1 MNKRKKTPGNVEA
14 EVLIASKRRCTI
26 CFGIDGDVSEKKGQI
41 AHLDKNPN
49 NNKIDNICYLCLPH
63 HDQYDSQTSV
73 SKNYTIHEVKKY
85 RCDLYDQIR
94 DNFLTET
101 KPRAE
106 LNRGISNSS
115 YELLVFCGRIKE
127 YFGGYPSTSE
137 VSTYGRELLLG
148 LRDNVLDFGHNEQII
163 QPLRD
168 FENRVHIVSDDLL
181 RDEDPRESK
190 KDMMATYELLKKAI
204 NIGKPQQSINNT
216 DDLKLF
222 QMTVEAYKRKG
233 TPKHFLDSQNLSN
246 EQKADLYDRA
256 IYSEKGRYPK
266 SNPYKENV

>member
-14 EVLIASKRRCTI
+14 EVLIASKRRCAI
-26 CFGIDGDVSEKKGQI
+26 CFSIDGDVREKKGQI

-49 NNKIDNICYLCLPH
+49 NDKIDNLCYLCLPH
-63 HDQYDSQTSV
+63 HDQYDSKTSV

-85 RCDLYDQIR
+85 RCDLYDKIR
-94 DNFLTET
+94 DNLLSEN
-101 KPRAE
+101 KPNAE
-106 LNRGISNSS
+106 LNSAITNS
-115 YELLVFCGRIKE
+115 YYDLLVFCGRIKE
-127 YFGGYPSTSE
+127 YFGGYPSASE
-137 VSTYGRELLLG
+137 VSTYGRELLSS
-148 LRDNVLDFGHNEQII
+148 LRDKVLDFGHNEQII

-168 FENRVHIVSDDLL
+168 FENRVNIVFDILL
-181 RDEDPRESK
+181 HHEDPRESK
-190 KDMMATYELLKKAI
+190 MDMMATYEFLKKAI
-204 NIGKPQQSINNT
+204 NIGKPQQSISDT

-256 IYSEKGRYPK
+256 IYSEKGHYPK
-266 SNPYKENV
+266 NNPYKNNV